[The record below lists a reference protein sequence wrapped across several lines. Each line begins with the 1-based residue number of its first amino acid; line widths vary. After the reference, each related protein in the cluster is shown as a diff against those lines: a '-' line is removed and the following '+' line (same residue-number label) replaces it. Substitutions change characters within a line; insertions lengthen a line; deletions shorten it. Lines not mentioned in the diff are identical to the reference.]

1 MLSRPLRCVVALL
14 GLVLGREALAQGPVR
29 YDVEI
34 RWTSFGIPHVKATDW
49 GSLGYGFAYAT
60 ATDAVC
66 TIARDVIMVNGALSK
81 YFGPGNGNLESDVF
95 HRALLEPALMRRF
108 AAMQTPAGGRFATGY
123 VQGYNRYLRDHRTK
137 LPADCRGASWTR
149 QLTADDL
156 TRLTIGVGIR
166 YGLGRFQKEMATAA
180 PPGELRTGSV
190 TTDFSLADGV
200 GSNAIA
206 MGKSVTASRRG
217 LLLGNPH
224 YPWQGSSRF
233 HMIHTTIPGE
243 VDVMGASL
251 YSTNRVA
258 IGFNKDVAW
267 THTVSTGLR
276 STVYSL
282 DLKPGDPLQY
292 RYGTGWRR
300 ITRRSV
306 TVPVKRENGTRGADT
321 RAVYLSHYGPVV
333 VSEQLPWTN
342 ARAYAV
348 RDVNLYNDRAAVT
361 YDLLNRATDIV
372 DVEAAISTQGVA
384 FTNTIAVD
392 RAGSAFY
399 ADISLVPNL
408 DAQAIEHCRVT
419 VARVPASVMVLNGAD
434 PACEWKPDARS
445 RVPGAMPAADMPR
458 TTRYDVLSNANDSH
472 WLSSPLVPLE
482 GYSPI
487 IGAERTARS
496 LRTRAG
502 LAFIAEALR
511 DSAKASPQTLEDMLL
526 SHRNFGAE
534 LLLDDLLTLCAA
546 PVEPVVLSGA
556 TVDITP
562 SCGALKQWNRRETV
576 DSRGGHVWR
585 EFWREAARVPGVYRV
600 PFDVNDPVNTPRG
613 LAVEQPGVREGL
625 RRALATAQRR
635 LRQFN
640 VPLDAT
646 LGSIQ
651 YDMRNGQRVPI
662 PGGAGGTGMWSV
674 ITTDLT
680 NSGYTPIVHGNSY
693 IQIVGWTADGA
704 IDARGMLTYS
714 QSDDPASPHAGDLTR
729 LYSAGKMVRLPFTEA
744 EIAADANLRSI
755 RLRQ

>member
-1 MLSRPLRCVVALL
+1 MLRHPLISAAALFSIGVASVAFAQRP
-14 GLVLGREALAQGPVR
+14 PK

-34 RWTSFGIPHVKATDW
+34 RWTSYGIPHVKADDW

-66 TIARDVIMVNGALSK
+66 TIARDMIMVNGELSR

-95 HRALLEPALMRRF
+95 HRALLDPALVLQF
-108 AAMQTPAGGRFATGY
+108 ARMHTPTGGRFDIGY
-123 VQGYNRYLRDHRTK
+123 MRGYNRYLREKRDE
-137 LPADCRGASWTR
+137 LPAACRGAAWVRPVTM
-149 QLTADDL
+149 DDL
-156 TRLTIGVGIR
+156 TRLTISIGIR
-166 YGLGRFQKEMATAA
+166 YGVGRFQKEMASAA

-190 TTDFSLADGV
+190 TTDFSQAEGV
-200 GSNAIA
+200 GSNAVA
-206 MGKSVTASRRG
+206 MGKYVTASRRG

-243 VDVMGASL
+243 LDVMGASL

-276 STVYSL
+276 STVYAL
-282 DLKPGDPLQY
+282 ELKPGDPMQY

-300 ITRRSV
+300 MTRRRV
-306 TVPVKRENGTRGADT
+306 TVPVQQTTGTPATAT
-321 RAVYLSHYGPVV
+321 RTVYLSHFGPIV
-333 VSEQLPWTN
+333 VSEQLPWTPE
-342 ARAYAV
+342 RAYAV
-348 RDVNLYNDRAAVT
+348 RDVNLANDRSAVT
-361 YDLLNRATDIV
+361 YDLLHRATDV
-372 DVEAAISTQGVA
+372 VSVQHAISAQGVA
-384 FTNTIAVD
+384 FTNTIAADKSGTV
-392 RAGSAFY
+392 FY

-408 DAQAIEHCRVT
+408 DSAAIARCRVT
-419 VARVPASVMVLNGAD
+419 VARVPAALMVLNGSD
-434 PACEWKPDARS
+434 PSCEWKPDTRS

-458 TTRYDVLSNANDSH
+458 TIRYDVLSNANDSY

-502 LAFIAEALR
+502 LVFIAEALK
-511 DSAKASPQTLEDMLL
+511 DSVKATPQTLEDMLL

-534 LLLDDLLTLCAA
+534 LLLDDLLTLCTV
-546 PVEPVVLSGA
+546 PVEPVVVSGSS
-556 TVDITP
+556 VDIAP
-562 SCGALKQWNRRETV
+562 SCNALRQWNRRETV

-585 EFWREAARVPGVYRV
+585 EFWRDAARVPGLFRV
-600 PFDVNDPVNTPRG
+600 PFDANDPVNTPRG
-613 LAVEQPGVREGL
+613 LAVEQPGVREAL
-625 RRALATAQRR
+625 RRALATAQER
-635 LRQFN
+635 LRRFN
-640 VPLDAT
+640 VPVDAT

-651 YDMRNGQRVPI
+651 YDMRDGQPVPI

-680 NSGYTPIVHGNSY
+680 ANGYTPIIHGNSY

-704 IDARGMLTYS
+704 VDARGTLTYS

-729 LYSAGKMVRLPFTEA
+729 LYSQGKMVRLPFTEA
-744 EIAADANLRSI
+744 EIAADVNLRSI
-755 RLRQ
+755 RLKQ